1 MALAALL
8 SRLTAW
14 STLFVPALQE
24 SAPRRARAEIP
35 FGALGMKEHTARHWV
50 PRLIA
55 GFWRCTAAIATR
67 AAVKLPQRRK
77 RPTES
82 GLFLRQ
88 RPNSVGSA
96 LTPRT

>member
-1 MALAALL
+1 MP
-8 SRLTAW
+8 LTH
-14 STLFVPALQE
+14 
-24 SAPRRARAEIP
+24 
-35 FGALGMKEHTARHWV
+35 ALGMKEHTARHWV

-55 GFWRCTAAIATR
+55 VFWRCTAAIATR

-96 LTPRT
+96 LTPRTVFALHTSPQPIMSAFF